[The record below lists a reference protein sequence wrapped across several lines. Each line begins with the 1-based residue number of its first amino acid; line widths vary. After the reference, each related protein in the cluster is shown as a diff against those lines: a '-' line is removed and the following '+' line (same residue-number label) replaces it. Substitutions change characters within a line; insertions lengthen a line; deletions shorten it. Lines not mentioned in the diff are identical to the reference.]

1 MTRYY
6 QDCDIVSFVVR
17 VEDDGVAECW
27 DYLKEK
33 WESCS
38 AAREVAWD
46 IYNHRVISE
55 ESAKIIIKKRTKEL
69 ESEWRKE
76 LLTKEAV
83 LASEKVYVIC
93 NNINREKW
101 NRLVFPIKDRH
112 GDNIT
117 YEIDSKCFGSISED
131 SFDSYLDSEMMMCY
145 LEVLSPEEAAEVVF
159 GKEN

>member
-1 MTRYY
+1 MTKYY

-55 ESAKIIIKKRTKEL
+55 ESAKIIIIFSSSNLKLKEERKTKKKRKKKIKKKK
-69 ESEWRKE
+69 RKKRKKKN
-76 LLTKEAV
+76 LK
-83 LASEKVYVIC
+83 
-93 NNINREKW
+93 KW
-101 NRLVFPIKDRH
+101 ILN
-112 GDNIT
+112 
-117 YEIDSKCFGSISED
+117 
-131 SFDSYLDSEMMMCY
+131 
-145 LEVLSPEEAAEVVF
+145 
-159 GKEN
+159 